1 MVYLGKIQAS
11 LCQIFSFLSSVHE
24 ILVPAMFYRAHKDR
38 GVSFYLQIE
47 ILNKFYENQIG
58 TLKLKS
64 HQETHDTYVAIQ
76 IRS

>member
-1 MVYLGKIQAS
+1 
-11 LCQIFSFLSSVHE
+11 
-24 ILVPAMFYRAHKDR
+24 MFYRAHKDR

-47 ILNKFYENQIG
+47 ILNEFYENQIG
-58 TLKLKS
+58 IYALKS